1 MTPGAA
7 PATRQA
13 ALDFTTNREV
23 RLHDEPH
30 RHWWGKFKSLLRQR
44 RNALGAP
51 FWLFPYVVFSHTEM
65 CDGLVEV
72 NGSRVQ
78 VAQRSLSVMPAC
90 RAMRSSSEGHTY
102 L

>member
-30 RHWWGKFKSLLRQR
+30 RHWWGKFKSPLRHVEMLV
-44 RNALGAP
+44 NADLERANLGGANP
-51 FWLFPYVVFSHTEM
+51 SGTSPSDLKP
-65 CDGLVEV
+65 
-72 NGSRVQ
+72 
-78 VAQRSLSVMPAC
+78 
-90 RAMRSSSEGHTY
+90 
-102 L
+102 

>member
-1 MTPGAA
+1 
-7 PATRQA
+7 
-13 ALDFTTNREV
+13 L
-23 RLHDEPH
+23 
-30 RHWWGKFKSLLRQR
+30 
-44 RNALGAP
+44 
-51 FWLFPYVVFSHTEM
+51 LFPYVVFSHTEM

>member
-30 RHWWGKFKSLLRQR
+30 RHWWGKFKSPLRHQK
-44 RNALGAP
+44 LP
-51 FWLFPYVVFSHTEM
+51 DES
-65 CDGLVEV
+65 
-72 NGSRVQ
+72 
-78 VAQRSLSVMPAC
+78 
-90 RAMRSSSEGHTY
+90 MRPDPQYAIRGMSSSQVRSETTSVPS
-102 L
+102 

>member
-1 MTPGAA
+1 
-7 PATRQA
+7 
-13 ALDFTTNREV
+13 
-23 RLHDEPH
+23 
-30 RHWWGKFKSLLRQR
+30 
-44 RNALGAP
+44 
-51 FWLFPYVVFSHTEM
+51 M

-90 RAMRSSSEGHTY
+90 RAMRSSSEGDTY